1 MGGAVKCDHWM
12 QELKKPIMISQ
23 DEISKD
29 LYRFA
34 HAFPVEFIPF
44 KTNND

>member
-29 LYRFA
+29 LHRFA

-44 KTNND
+44 KTDND